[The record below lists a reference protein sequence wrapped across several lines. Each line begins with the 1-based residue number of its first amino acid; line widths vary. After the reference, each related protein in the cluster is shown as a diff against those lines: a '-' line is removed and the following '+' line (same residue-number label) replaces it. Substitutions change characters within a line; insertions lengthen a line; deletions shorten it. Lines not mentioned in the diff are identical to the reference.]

1 MDLGVVLSD
10 VTAFA
15 TTTLTGFGGIIAAF
29 IGLGMAVSVIS
40 RFIRR

>member
-15 TTTLTGFGGIIAAF
+15 GTTLTGFGGIIAAM
-29 IGLGMAVSVIS
+29 IGFGLAMSVIR